1 MTEEEVLIKEA
12 AVDKAK
18 ITKKDLN
25 KVFWRSHL
33 SQFSHNY
40 ERMQSLSSLYALSPI
55 LDKLYAGKPDSEKV
69 SAYQRHLMFYNSH
82 PLFNPFIYGIT
93 AAVEETTEEE
103 DKDSVIAIKTSLM
116 GPLGG
121 LGDGSLSF
129 TWFAMAGSIGAA
141 FGIQGNPLGPLS
153 MFLIINALYIPL
165 RYYGVHMG
173 YAQGKE
179 LLTSGK
185 GKIVLDRITNMSNV
199 VGVTVGAALITTT
212 VNLNLGLTMGEGEA
226 LIDFQETLD
235 SIMPNLLPLLVT
247 LLSLYLV
254 KKSEGKWTV
263 RIIFGIIILS
273 ILLATFGILV

>member
-1 MTEEEVLIKEA
+1 MGENKAMLKESVMDEA
-12 AVDKAK
+12 S

-55 LDKLYAGKPDSEKV
+55 LDKLYADKSEDEKIN
-69 SAYQRHLMFYNSH
+69 AYQRHLMFYNSH
-82 PLFNPFIYGIT
+82 PMFNPFIYGIT
-93 AAVEETTEEE
+93 AAVEENTEEE

-116 GPLGG
+116 GPLAG
-121 LGDGSLSF
+121 LGDGLLNF
-129 TWFAMAGSIGAA
+129 TWFPIAGSIGAA
-141 FGIQGNPLGPLS
+141 FAIQGNPLGPIL
-153 MFLIINALYIPL
+153 MFLIINALYLPL
-165 RYYGVHMG
+165 RYYGVHLG

-185 GKIVLDRITNMSNV
+185 GKSILDRITNMSNV

-212 VNLNLGLTMGEGEA
+212 VNLNLGLTMGEGET

-254 KKSEGKWTV
+254 KKSDGKWTV
-263 RIIFGIIILS
+263 RIIFGIIFVSVLLS
-273 ILLATFGILV
+273 TFGILV